1 MRGAFV
7 AGLVAMALGA
17 ASFATASAQDKKE
30 VSPGAV
36 TSASKMTAL
45 PSGGSAIKG
54 GEAQVRSDIK
64 AGKGQEAMSSGK
76 TGVVES
82 NAKTSEKAR
91 SN

>member
-1 MRGAFV
+1 MKGAFV

-36 TSASKMTAL
+36 TSTSKMTTL

-82 NAKTSEKAR
+82 SAKNSEKAR
-91 SN
+91 TN